1 MKRQGQTGR
10 CIDSGGYLVSFLQR
24 ANAEAAIMT
33 LHPSWTCLS
42 AQSFR
47 PAIALLLKTGVVI
60 WCSVPP
66 SNCNARLRAVCTGS
80 RQKEASMLPN
90 HRLVGRVFL
99 FIVIVLVTWSVLSTF
114 GAGGNQTSAADARLV
129 DGLAAWQQ
137 VYSVLTSP
145 RCINCHTATN
155 YPQQGDDRHRHFA
168 NVIRGPAG
176 KGVPALNCASCHQ
189 QANADG
195 TGVPSGDN
203 WQLAPLSMRWQ
214 DTNDQPLSSAAVC
227 RAVTDRSRNENVD
240 GRALLKHHEEAALVL
255 WAWNPGWRPDGTS
268 RTLPPLSH
276 PEFVATTRRWVEART
291 PCPRGK

>member
-24 ANAEAAIMT
+24 ANAADVPIGAEF
-33 LHPSWTCLS
+33 PS
-42 AQSFR
+42 
-47 PAIALLLKTGVVI
+47 GN
-60 WCSVPP
+60 SVTFKDRRGNLVFSSP

-114 GAGGNQTSAADARLV
+114 GAGRNQTSAADARLV
-129 DGLAAWQQ
+129 DGRAAWEQ

-168 NVIRGPAG
+168 NVIRGPEG
-176 KGVPALNCASCHQ
+176 KGVPGLNCVSCH
-189 QANADG
+189 
-195 TGVPSGDN
+195 N
-203 WQLAPLSMRWQ
+203 WHLAPLSMRWQ
-214 DTNDQPLSSAAVC
+214 DENDQPLSSAVVC
-227 RAVTDRSRNENVD
+227 HSLTDRTKNGGLNAA
-240 GRALLKHHEEAALVL
+240 GLLKHNEEEPLVL
-255 WAWNPGWRPDGTS
+255 WAWNPGRKQDGTM
-268 RTLPPLSH
+268 RTLPALTH
-276 PEFVATTRRWVEART
+276 AEFVAATRQWIEAGM
-291 PCPRGK
+291 PCPR